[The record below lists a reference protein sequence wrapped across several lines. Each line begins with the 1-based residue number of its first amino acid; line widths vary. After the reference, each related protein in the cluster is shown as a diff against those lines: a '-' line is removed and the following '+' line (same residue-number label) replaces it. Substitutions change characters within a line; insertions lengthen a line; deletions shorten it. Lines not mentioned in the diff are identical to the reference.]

1 MQTINELS
9 SSEKSEP
16 SCYQKSRSISST
28 EFKTN
33 SLLANFKEHKHNNN
47 IKLNILHQKKKKKKI
62 RMSQISCPTLQ
73 MDIQELL
80 RLSLL

>member
-33 SLLANFKEHKHNNN
+33 SLLANFKEHKQNNN
-47 IKLNILHQKKKKKKI
+47 INDNPNTNSTCTCTS
-62 RMSQISCPTLQ
+62 RCC
-73 MDIQELL
+73 
-80 RLSLL
+80 